1 MADLIFSED
10 FGNIS
15 DGTNIE
21 TSNSNFDYRRI
32 GSGGGAIVSTNPS
45 NFTQAAMSLGG
56 ASAGSLNGVGL
67 SSGLGSS
74 NFVGLSF
81 NFRSADV
88 SQGNLIIT
96 TGSDPNFGNNNTF
109 STSQL
114 FFGVQFDAGN
124 VEYRSSSWNNTGFS
138 LSNNT
143 DYKIEIYGNNTGA
156 EVDYGSGSVANHRLD
171 ILINGTNIADDVSFS
186 NNQLV
191 DGFRIYQING
201 GQTYEIDDITLVDGN
216 FSSVPEPTS
225 LLIFGGNCVDW
236 AATSKE
242 NFACLTVPS
251 KATASR
257 AKNQKKPVSKN
268 TDAAFLTRRIEPKFC
283 IAIATLAIVFDK

>member
-1 MADLIFSED
+1 MNYKIRLIVPTLAIFLFACHSVTGDLIFSED
-10 FGNIS
+10 FGNIA
-15 DGTNIE
+15 DGTNIT
-21 TSNSNFDYRRI
+21 TSNTNFNYSRI
-32 GSGGGAIVSTNPS
+32 GSGGGAIVSANPS

-56 ASAGSLNGVGL
+56 SSTGSLNGVGL
-67 SSGLGSS
+67 SSGLGNK

-88 SQGNLIIT
+88 SQGDLVIT
-96 TGSDPNFGNNNTF
+96 TGSGSTFGNNSGF
-109 STSQL
+109 SSSQL

-124 VEYRSSSWNNTGFS
+124 VEYRRSSGWNNAGFS

-156 EVDYGSGSVANHRLD
+156 DVDYGNGLVANQRLD
-171 ILINGTNIADDVSFS
+171 ILINGTNIADDVSFN

-191 DGFRIYQING
+191 DGFRIYQVNG

-225 LLIFGGNCVDW
+225 LLMFG
-236 AATSKE
+236 
-242 NFACLTVPS
+242 
-251 KATASR
+251 ATALIGLKRRRKTSR
-257 AKNQKKPVSKN
+257 A
-268 TDAAFLTRRIEPKFC
+268 
-283 IAIATLAIVFDK
+283 